1 MFDFFKI
8 LFKSPEIRNPSPK
21 VELPEPPIDIEQEVL
36 KKEVIHD
43 KIMKPLVVKKQLI
56 PEKNKEI
63 IMSEIYLVVIDTT
76 GRPEAK
82 GMTKGIQNF
91 YFVYAADETQA
102 KNLVFYTFRN
112 NRSFMAQIET
122 SVRATK
128 LSAIVGGMNQQFNFW
143 SFVPFSGQRR
153 PGQQAFPPSQ
163 NSLEGVVTGKDGE
176 QKVSAR
182 GFDPYTKVDVGNE
195 EYAAKQ
201 TLSELKGVR
210 TDFPQK
216 AAAPATPTM
225 PANMTPEQ
233 MQMMMQMMAQ
243 MFAGQPPQ
251 VAKKTAAQLE
261 QEAEASIGNDTAPDG
276 DMSMLPME
284 NLRSSMT
291 DVDDPELD
299 KLIQAQRAKG
309 VIPQNL

>member
-8 LFKSPEIRNPSPK
+8 LFSQPIIRNSSNDE
-21 VELPEPPIDIEQEVL
+21 ELPEEPIVVEQTVI
-36 KKEVIHD
+36 KKEVIRD
-43 KIMKPLVVKKQLI
+43 KIEEPIVVKKQPI
-56 PEKNKEI
+56 PKKNKEI
-63 IMSEIYLVVIDTT
+63 NMSEIFLVVIDTT

-91 YFVYAADETQA
+91 YFVYAADESAA

-112 NRSFMAQIET
+112 NRAFMAQIET

-195 EYAAKQ
+195 EYAAKH
-201 TLSELKGVR
+201 TLSELRGVR
-210 TDFPQK
+210 TDFPQQK
-216 AAAPATPTM
+216 AAPAAPAIPTM

-233 MQMMMQMMAQ
+233 MQMMMSMMAQ
-243 MFAGQPPQ
+243 MFAGFMDAPSS
-251 VAKKTAAQLE
+251 KKTFSFKKKARDSGPPLLSADIE
-261 QEAEASIGNDTAPDG
+261 SE
-276 DMSMLPME
+276 
-284 NLRSSMT
+284 T
-291 DVDDPELD
+291 DDDEDEIVLT
-299 KLIQAQRAKG
+299 IHSNINEYQ
-309 VIPQNL
+309 